1 MEITTTIK
9 DAPDKTGM
17 LGKPPETLV
26 HITIEERQQQKE
38 KKDDLLE
45 RIMNF
50 EPIDVGE
57 KDIVETIREERERLD
72 TRNLKKVSG

>member
-9 DAPDKTGM
+9 DAPDKIRM

-26 HITIEERQQQKE
+26 HVTIEERQQQKE

-57 KDIVETIREERERLD
+57 N
-72 TRNLKKVSG
+72 RNILMEVWNEHIGG